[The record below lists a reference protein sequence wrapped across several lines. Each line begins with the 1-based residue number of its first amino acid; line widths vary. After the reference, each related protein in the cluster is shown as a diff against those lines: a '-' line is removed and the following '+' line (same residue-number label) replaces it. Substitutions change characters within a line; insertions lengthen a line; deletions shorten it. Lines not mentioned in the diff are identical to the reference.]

1 MINILETVEVNFI
14 VSVFRAL
21 SGWLDSIVYS
31 LVQLLFNIFFAVS
44 ETTINDT
51 IVYEIFNRVGLIIGV
66 FMLFVI
72 GFNLITYI
80 INPDMIS
87 DKKRGTGNLIFRI
100 IISVVLLASV
110 NSLFTFARRF
120 EVAVVNSNFIGKVI
134 TGNDSSFSQSIDN
147 GSIGNFF
154 SAEVFFSFLSCKSS
168 DCQGEMSAYSIE
180 NLKKFVSTADSFWI
194 LPNYVNLQDT
204 GKNYLYE
211 YKTIWSTIT
220 GILMIYILC
229 NYVLSIG
236 VRVIQLAYLQLI
248 APIPIL
254 FNILPNGE
262 DKLKKWGK
270 QAFTT
275 YLDLFLRLI
284 IIYLVLFFMT
294 NVFSTDSL
302 FIYSDKATDFMTMVK
317 IVIMLGLMMF
327 AKKAPDLIKELFP
340 SSGAASGD
348 FGLNLKKRFKDNL
361 AGKGLALVGS
371 AATLGAG
378 KLRAGIDARKN
389 GLRFRDGTRQVRANN
404 KLRKWLDD
412 TAPYSREQR
421 KKELEAGSN
430 NYAREKLIDDG
441 RDNYWNNNG
450 TLTANSFS
458 DQAYRNSWQSV
469 EDAKAAVKTAEIEMA
484 AAQSELNAAYSSGD
498 DKAKEKAVKRYEKA
512 QKAVKSANGVLEYR
526 KQRHEDMKKLHSA
539 DARIEDSF
547 DAYKKATSDEEK
559 AQDKANRG
567 KNGRGGNSS
576 EGNTAQAPNVD
587 GATGNGTT
595 QNSSSSGDAAQA
607 PNVTGATGNG
617 VTQNSSSS
625 SSPSF
630 FGDDGGESGE

>member
-327 AKKAPDLIKELFP
+327 AKKAPELIKELFP
-340 SSGAASGD
+340 SSTATGD

-498 DKAKEKAVKRYEKA
+498 DKAKEKAVERYKEA

-576 EGNTAQAPNVD
+576 EGNTAQAPNV
-587 GATGNGTT
+587 N
-595 QNSSSSGDAAQA
+595 
-607 PNVTGATGNG
+607 GATGNG

-630 FGDDGGESGE
+630 FGDDGGGSGE

>member
-327 AKKAPDLIKELFP
+327 AKKAPELIKELFP
-340 SSGAASGD
+340 SSTATGD
-348 FGLNLKKRFKDNL
+348 FGLSLKKRFKDNL

-484 AAQSELNAAYSSGD
+484 AAQSELNAAYSSGN
-498 DKAKEKAVKRYEKA
+498 DKAKEKAVERYKEA

-576 EGNTAQAPNVD
+576 EGNTAQAPNV
-587 GATGNGTT
+587 N
-595 QNSSSSGDAAQA
+595 
-607 PNVTGATGNG
+607 GATGNG

>member
-1 MINILETVEVNFI
+1 MINVLETVEVNFI

-327 AKKAPDLIKELFP
+327 AKKAPELIKELFP
-340 SSGAASGD
+340 SSTATGD
-348 FGLNLKKRFKDNL
+348 FGLSLKKRFKDNL

-484 AAQSELNAAYSSGD
+484 AAQSELNAAYSSGN
-498 DKAKEKAVKRYEKA
+498 DKAKEKAVERYKEA

-576 EGNTAQAPNVD
+576 EGNTAQAPNV
-587 GATGNGTT
+587 N
-595 QNSSSSGDAAQA
+595 
-607 PNVTGATGNG
+607 GATGNG

>member
-1 MINILETVEVNFI
+1 
-14 VSVFRAL
+14 
-21 SGWLDSIVYS
+21 
-31 LVQLLFNIFFAVS
+31 
-44 ETTINDT
+44 
-51 IVYEIFNRVGLIIGV
+51 
-66 FMLFVI
+66 
-72 GFNLITYI
+72 
-80 INPDMIS
+80 
-87 DKKRGTGNLIFRI
+87 
-100 IISVVLLASV
+100 
-110 NSLFTFARRF
+110 
-120 EVAVVNSNFIGKVI
+120 
-134 TGNDSSFSQSIDN
+134 
-147 GSIGNFF
+147 
-154 SAEVFFSFLSCKSS
+154 
-168 DCQGEMSAYSIE
+168 
-180 NLKKFVSTADSFWI
+180 
-194 LPNYVNLQDT
+194 
-204 GKNYLYE
+204 
-211 YKTIWSTIT
+211 
-220 GILMIYILC
+220 MIYILC

-327 AKKAPDLIKELFP
+327 AKKAPELIKELFP
-340 SSGAASGD
+340 SSTATGD

-498 DKAKEKAVKRYEKA
+498 DKAKEKAVERYKEA

-576 EGNTAQAPNVD
+576 EGNTAQAPNV
-587 GATGNGTT
+587 N
-595 QNSSSSGDAAQA
+595 
-607 PNVTGATGNG
+607 GATGNG

>member
-1 MINILETVEVNFI
+1 MINILKTVKVNFI

-168 DCQGEMSAYSIE
+168 DCQGEMSVYSIE

-327 AKKAPDLIKELFP
+327 AKKAPELIKELFP
-340 SSGAASGD
+340 SSTATGD

-458 DQAYRNSWQSV
+458 DQDYRNSWQSV

-498 DKAKEKAVKRYEKA
+498 DKAKEKAVERYKEA

-576 EGNTAQAPNVD
+576 EGNTAQAPNV
-587 GATGNGTT
+587 N
-595 QNSSSSGDAAQA
+595 
-607 PNVTGATGNG
+607 GATGNG

>member
-1 MINILETVEVNFI
+1 MINILETGEVNFI

-327 AKKAPDLIKELFP
+327 AKKAPELIKELFP
-340 SSGAASGD
+340 SSTATGD

-498 DKAKEKAVKRYEKA
+498 DKAKEKAVERYKEA

-576 EGNTAQAPNVD
+576 EGNTAQAPNV
-587 GATGNGTT
+587 N
-595 QNSSSSGDAAQA
+595 
-607 PNVTGATGNG
+607 GATGNG

>member
-327 AKKAPDLIKELFP
+327 AKKAPELIKELFP
-340 SSGAASGD
+340 SSTATGD
-348 FGLNLKKRFKDNL
+348 FGLSLKKRFKDNL

-498 DKAKEKAVKRYEKA
+498 DKAKEKAVERYKEA

-576 EGNTAQAPNVD
+576 EGNTAQAPNV
-587 GATGNGTT
+587 N
-595 QNSSSSGDAAQA
+595 
-607 PNVTGATGNG
+607 GATGNG

>member
-327 AKKAPDLIKELFP
+327 AKKAPELIKELFP
-340 SSGAASGD
+340 SSTATGD
-348 FGLNLKKRFKDNL
+348 FGLSLKKRFKDNL

-498 DKAKEKAVKRYEKA
+498 TAAKNRAVERYKEA

-576 EGNTAQAPNVD
+576 EGNTAQAPNV
-587 GATGNGTT
+587 N
-595 QNSSSSGDAAQA
+595 
-607 PNVTGATGNG
+607 GATGNG

>member
-110 NSLFTFARRF
+110 NSLFTFARKF

-327 AKKAPDLIKELFP
+327 AKKAPELIKELFP
-340 SSGAASGD
+340 SSTATGD
-348 FGLNLKKRFKDNL
+348 FGLSLKKRFKDNL

-421 KKELEAGSN
+421 KKQLEAGSN

-458 DQAYRNSWQSV
+458 NKDYRNSWQSV
-469 EDAKAAVKTAEIEMA
+469 EDAKATVKTAETEFA
-484 AAQSELNAAYSSGD
+484 EAQSELNAAYSSGD
-498 DKAKEKAVKRYEKA
+498 TAAKNRAVERYKEA

-559 AQDKANRG
+559 ARDGAKRR

-576 EGNTAQAPNVD
+576 DGNTAQAPNV
-587 GATGNGTT
+587 N
-595 QNSSSSGDAAQA
+595 
-607 PNVTGATGNG
+607 GATGNG

>member
-327 AKKAPDLIKELFP
+327 AKKAPELIKELFP
-340 SSGAASGD
+340 SSTATGD

-458 DQAYRNSWQSV
+458 DQDYRNSWQSV

-498 DKAKEKAVKRYEKA
+498 DKAKEKAVERYKEA

-526 KQRHEDMKKLHSA
+526 KQKHEDMKKLHSA

-576 EGNTAQAPNVD
+576 EGNTAQAPNV
-587 GATGNGTT
+587 N
-595 QNSSSSGDAAQA
+595 
-607 PNVTGATGNG
+607 GATGNG

>member
-110 NSLFTFARRF
+110 NSLFTFARSF

-327 AKKAPDLIKELFP
+327 AKKAPELIKELFP
-340 SSGAASGD
+340 SSTATGD

-458 DQAYRNSWQSV
+458 DQDYRNSWQSV

-498 DKAKEKAVKRYEKA
+498 DKAKEKAVERYKEA

-576 EGNTAQAPNVD
+576 EGNTAQAPNV
-587 GATGNGTT
+587 N
-595 QNSSSSGDAAQA
+595 
-607 PNVTGATGNG
+607 GATGNG

>member
-348 FGLNLKKRFKDNL
+348 FGLSLKKRMSNM
-361 AGKGLALVGS
+361 
-371 AATLGAG
+371 LGAG
-378 KLRAGIDARKN
+378 VLGGAIGAGGALIVGGIGAGIGNAINAKQKGMKWYEGVGSVLAGFGSGAVRGVRAGYKN
-389 GLRFRDGTRQVRANN
+389 GLKGGLGGIFGAGTGAWTAASRARN
-404 KLRKWLDD
+404 
-412 TAPYSREQR
+412 
-421 KKELEAGSN
+421 
-430 NYAREKLIDDG
+430 ARAVGYGIDDKVVDKFTDYAG
-441 RDNYWNNNG
+441 ITKSSGTTSEITDRIKAYDEQIANLRRD
-450 TLTANSFS
+450 
-458 DQAYRNSWQSV
+458 
-469 EDAKAAVKTAEIEMA
+469 E
-484 AAQSELNAAYSSGD
+484 NAATD
-498 DKAKEKAVKRYEKA
+498 ALRTL
-512 QKAVKSANGVLEYR
+512 KSANNAADFAKYDKVFARTLKVDADGKPILGSGGEYQYDYTNLKFVYDAAGNIDWDAMSKSGNAEGLTAGQLKNYYEIEQSRDRVDNEARKLE
-526 KQRHEDMKKLHSA
+526 KAKKKLSEAA
-539 DARIEDSF
+539 DQAHQ
-547 DAYKKATSDEEK
+547 AKK
-559 AQDKANRG
+559 
-567 KNGRGGNSS
+567 
-576 EGNTAQAPNVD
+576 
-587 GATGNGTT
+587 
-595 QNSSSSGDAAQA
+595 
-607 PNVTGATGNG
+607 
-617 VTQNSSSS
+617 
-625 SSPSF
+625 
-630 FGDDGGESGE
+630 

>member
-327 AKKAPDLIKELFP
+327 AKKAPELIKELFP
-340 SSGAASGD
+340 SSTATGD

-458 DQAYRNSWQSV
+458 DQDYRNSWQSI

-498 DKAKEKAVKRYEKA
+498 DKAKEKAVERYKEA

-576 EGNTAQAPNVD
+576 EGNTAQAPNV
-587 GATGNGTT
+587 N
-595 QNSSSSGDAAQA
+595 
-607 PNVTGATGNG
+607 GATGNG

-630 FGDDGGESGE
+630 FGDDGDESGE

>member
-14 VSVFRAL
+14 VTVFRAL

-327 AKKAPDLIKELFP
+327 AKKAPELIKELFP
-340 SSGAASGD
+340 SSTATGD

-458 DQAYRNSWQSV
+458 DQDYRNSWQSV

-498 DKAKEKAVKRYEKA
+498 DKAKEKAVERYKEA

-576 EGNTAQAPNVD
+576 EGNTAQAPNV
-587 GATGNGTT
+587 N
-595 QNSSSSGDAAQA
+595 
-607 PNVTGATGNG
+607 GATGNG

>member
-327 AKKAPDLIKELFP
+327 AKKAPELIKELFP
-340 SSGAASGD
+340 SSTATGD

-484 AAQSELNAAYSSGD
+484 AAQSELNAAYSSGN
-498 DKAKEKAVKRYEKA
+498 DKAKEKAVERYKEA

-576 EGNTAQAPNVD
+576 EGNTAQAPNV
-587 GATGNGTT
+587 N
-595 QNSSSSGDAAQA
+595 
-607 PNVTGATGNG
+607 GATGNG

>member
-327 AKKAPDLIKELFP
+327 AKKAPELIKELFP
-340 SSGAASGD
+340 SSTATGD

-458 DQAYRNSWQSV
+458 DQDYRNSWQSV

-498 DKAKEKAVKRYEKA
+498 DKAKEKAVERYKEA

-576 EGNTAQAPNVD
+576 EGNTAQAPNV
-587 GATGNGTT
+587 N
-595 QNSSSSGDAAQA
+595 
-607 PNVTGATGNG
+607 GATGNG

>member
-327 AKKAPDLIKELFP
+327 AKKAPELIKELFP
-340 SSGAASGD
+340 SSTATGD

-421 KKELEAGSN
+421 KKGLEAGSN

-458 DQAYRNSWQSV
+458 DQDYRNSWQSV

-498 DKAKEKAVKRYEKA
+498 DKAKEKAVERYKEA

-576 EGNTAQAPNVD
+576 EGNTAQAPNV
-587 GATGNGTT
+587 N
-595 QNSSSSGDAAQA
+595 
-607 PNVTGATGNG
+607 GATGNG